1 MKKYVVTVYEV
12 HSIDIDVE
20 AEDEDQAR
28 EKANDI
34 MCEEDTLITEY
45 DHTMDVEDWPVLELG
60 EVE

>member
-34 MCEEDTLITEY
+34 MCDDTLITEY

-60 EVE
+60 EDE